1 MPLKSYFFKYEMDKI
16 NLVIGRFNPMAH
28 ITKITKGIFIYLMGF
43 DNYQTAS
50 PLLLTGHSS
59 HDLHC
64 LLPFACM
71 KPYFMYMVG
80 ANAFLNSVR
89 TKVLSTINTKQ

>member
-28 ITKITKGIFIYLMGF
+28 ITKITKDIFIYLMGF
-43 DNYQTAS
+43 DNDQTAS
-50 PLLLTGHSS
+50 PVLLTGHSS
-59 HDLHC
+59 H
-64 LLPFACM
+64 FI
-71 KPYFMYMVG
+71 YMVG